1 MTRERLNTILDA
13 LGWTQRDLAAFLGC
27 TYSTVRG
34 WCNGRK
40 PVPENVA
47 EWLDEFGGWL
57 LANPLPKRWKPQGET
72 QANNEGKP
80 NR

>member
-1 MTRERLNTILDA
+1 MTRQRLVTLLQA
-13 LGWTQRDLAAFLGC
+13 LGWSQSALADRLHCSA
-27 TYSTVRG
+27 STVRQ